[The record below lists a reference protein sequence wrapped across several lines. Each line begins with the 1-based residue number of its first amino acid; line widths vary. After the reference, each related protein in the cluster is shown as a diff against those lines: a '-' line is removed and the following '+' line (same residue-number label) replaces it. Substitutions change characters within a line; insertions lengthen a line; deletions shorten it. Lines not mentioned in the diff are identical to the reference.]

1 MTECTAELS
10 SGLQALINDFDKVT
24 DCAEGISIEQAELL
38 KLLHI
43 LRTLQSIATNL
54 EIEVRCLRDME
65 AGRQAGS
72 FAEDEATELLSDM
85 LPLVDGNVVT
95 PDFGRKS

>member
-1 MTECTAELS
+1 MTELS
-10 SGLQALINDFDKVT
+10 TGLQAVISSPGVEDSP
-24 DCAEGISIEQAELL
+24 EGIAIEHAELA
-38 KLLHI
+38 KLLNI
-43 LRTLQSIATNL
+43 LRTLHSLATNL

-72 FAEDEATELLSDM
+72 FVEDEATELLTEM
-85 LPLVDGNVVT
+85 LPVVDGNVVT

>member
-1 MTECTAELS
+1 MTELS
-10 SGLQALINDFDKVT
+10 SGLQAVIDNFTEVEDSPE
-24 DCAEGISIEQAELL
+24 AISIEQAELL
-38 KLLHI
+38 KLLDI
-43 LRTLQSIATNL
+43 LRTLHSLATNL

-72 FAEDEATELLSDM
+72 FVEDEATELLTDM
-85 LPLVDGNVVT
+85 LPAVDGNVVT

>member
-1 MTECTAELS
+1 MTELS
-10 SGLQALINDFDKVT
+10 SGLQAVISNFTGVEDSSEGVT
-24 DCAEGISIEQAELL
+24 IEQAELL
-38 KLLHI
+38 KLLEI
-43 LRTLQSIATNL
+43 MRTLHSLATNL

-72 FAEDEATELLSDM
+72 FVEDEATELLTDM
-85 LPLVDGNVVT
+85 LPAVDGNVVT